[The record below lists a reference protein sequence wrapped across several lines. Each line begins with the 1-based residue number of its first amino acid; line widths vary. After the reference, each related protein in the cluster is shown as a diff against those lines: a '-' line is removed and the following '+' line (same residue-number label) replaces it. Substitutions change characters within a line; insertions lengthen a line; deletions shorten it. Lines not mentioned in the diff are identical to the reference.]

1 MTKKE
6 ILVRWLDEPRV
17 RYGSESNMVL
27 GYGDG
32 WEWVKETLNPASTKN
47 ATFLKALDFS
57 LGEVRAYLKR
67 KSIKENVT
75 DEDRTL
81 YGMGYREGVRDAL
94 ASLEKRFKKHN
105 Q

>member
-6 ILVRWLDEPRV
+6 ILVKWLDEPRV
-17 RYGSESNMVL
+17 KYGSESNMVL

-32 WEWVKETLNPASTKN
+32 WEWVKDTLRPASTKN
-47 ATFLKALDFS
+47 ATFLKALEFS
-57 LGEVRAYLKR
+57 LGEVRVYLKK

-75 DEDRTL
+75 EEDLTL
-81 YGMGYREGVRDAL
+81 YGMGYRDGVGDAL
-94 ASLEKRFKKHN
+94 ASLEKRFKKYN

>member
-6 ILVRWLDEPRV
+6 ILVKWLDEPRV
-17 RYGSESNMVL
+17 KYGSESNMVL

-32 WEWVKETLNPASTKN
+32 WEWVKDTLRPASTKN

-57 LGEVRAYLKR
+57 LKEVKSYLKK
-67 KSIKENVT
+67 KSIKENIT
-75 DEDRTL
+75 EEDMTV
-81 YGMGYREGVRDAL
+81 YGTGYRDGVRDAL
-94 ASLEKRFKKHN
+94 AAIENRFKKHN

>member
-1 MTKKE
+1 MVK
-6 ILVRWLDEPRV
+6 WLNEPRV
-17 RYGSESNMVL
+17 KYGSESNMVL

-32 WEWVKETLNPASTKN
+32 WEWVKDTLRPASTKN

-57 LGEVRAYLKR
+57 LGEVRSYLKK

-81 YGMGYREGVRDAL
+81 YGTGYREGVRDAL
-94 ASLEKRFKKHN
+94 VAIENRFKKYN

>member
-6 ILVRWLDEPRV
+6 ILVKWLDEPRV
-17 RYGSESNMVL
+17 RYDSESNMVL

-32 WEWVKETLNPASTKN
+32 WECVKETLRPASTKN

-57 LGEVRAYLKR
+57 LGEVRSYLKR
-67 KSIKENVT
+67 KSVKENIT
-75 DEDRTL
+75 DEDKTV
-81 YGMGYREGVRDAL
+81 YGTGYRDGVRDAL
-94 ASLEKRFKKHN
+94 AAIENRFKKYN